1 MIKHLVIPDTQVKPG
16 QDLRRF
22 HWLGQYIVDKKPNVI
37 IHIGDHWDM
46 PSLSSYDVGKK
57 AFEGRRYIHDITV
70 GNEAMDIMMSYIN
83 VEIERLRANK
93 KKLWKPRLVFTLGNH
108 ENRIERAIN
117 SDSKLDG
124 LLKYDDFNL
133 AQHRWEVVPFL
144 QPVVIDGVAYC
155 HYFTSGI
162 MGRPVS
168 SARLLMTKKMMSCVQ
183 GHVQD
188 RDIAF
193 GRRADGSDITTL
205 FAGIFYEHDE
215 DYLTPQTNGSWS
227 GVWMLNDVVNG
238 SFDEMP
244 VSIKYLKRKYG
255 DSNGINI
262 GRS

>member
-1 MIKHLVIPDTQVKPG
+1 
-16 QDLRRF
+16 
-22 HWLGQYIVDKKPNVI
+22 
-37 IHIGDHWDM
+37 
-46 PSLSSYDVGKK
+46 
-57 AFEGRRYIHDITV
+57 
-70 GNEAMDIMMSYIN
+70 MMSYIN
-83 VEIERLRANK
+83 AEIERLRANK

-133 AQHRWEVVPFL
+133 AQHKWEVVPFL

-255 DSNGINI
+255 D
-262 GRS
+262 

>member
-1 MIKHLVIPDTQVKPG
+1 
-16 QDLRRF
+16 
-22 HWLGQYIVDKKPNVI
+22 
-37 IHIGDHWDM
+37 
-46 PSLSSYDVGKK
+46 
-57 AFEGRRYIHDITV
+57 
-70 GNEAMDIMMSYIN
+70 
-83 VEIERLRANK
+83 
-93 KKLWKPRLVFTLGNH
+93 
-108 ENRIERAIN
+108 
-117 SDSKLDG
+117 
-124 LLKYDDFNL
+124 
-133 AQHRWEVVPFL
+133 
-144 QPVVIDGVAYC
+144 
-155 HYFTSGI
+155 

-255 DSNGINI
+255 NSNGINI